1 MPVCHHCQT
10 YISEDTL
17 QRMIDREVEA
27 EIHGIRS
34 KLFLAKES
42 MDLKII
48 CKGKTF
54 ECHKNVLICQSDVF
68 ETMFLNMKMDEAK
81 SGQVKIKDITGK
93 LFINVDLVRTYFYYF
108 LVM

>member
-1 MPVCHHCQT
+1 MPICKHCNS
-10 YISEDTL
+10 YINDNAL
-17 QRMIDREVEA
+17 QDMMDREE
-27 EIHGIRS
+27 ELELLGIRS

-48 CKGKTF
+48 CF

-93 LFINVDLVRTYFYYF
+93 LFINVDLVRKYLFF
-108 LVM
+108 S